1 MMSPSATLL
10 FNEESVKYKGESD
23 ILQSRAAQGNCCG
36 SAKRAM
42 ALPICPL
49 LSQVIISIAIFFFCL
64 TWLLT
69 ILDLTVILA
78 IFDKGKKQQSPNA
91 ALNAHPLYQ

>member
-1 MMSPSATLL
+1 MMSPSATLP
-10 FNEESVKYKGESD
+10 FNEVCVKYKGESD
-23 ILQSRAAQGNCCG
+23 ILQSRATQGNCCG

-49 LSQVIISIAIFFFCL
+49 LSQVIIPLAIFFFCL

-69 ILDLTVILA
+69 ILALTVIPA
-78 IFDKGKKQQSPNA
+78 IFYKGKKEESPNA